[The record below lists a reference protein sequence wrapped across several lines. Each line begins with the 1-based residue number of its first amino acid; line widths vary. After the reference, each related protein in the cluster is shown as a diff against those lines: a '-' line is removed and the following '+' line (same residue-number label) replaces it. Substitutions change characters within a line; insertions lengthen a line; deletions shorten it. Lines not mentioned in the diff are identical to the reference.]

1 MPPFIVLRIRIK
13 KQIFLP
19 KVLVISKNLCTF
31 AALSIKRNE
40 KHNRVTHLDPD
51 LEIEFDE
58 AEKSIEFDRG
68 LAAYFQ
74 TSADQKQRLLDIARA
89 KESEANLYKQLYF
102 QEQAK
107 NIRLKEENMRLEAR
121 VAELEARPNIVT
133 DQLVLE
139 QNVTNQEIKQQVL
152 GYMPYIPTR
161 PKPRSKSKIIDLTNQ
176 LDLWA
181 NTTTSL

>member
-1 MPPFIVLRIRIK
+1 M
-13 KQIFLP
+13 
-19 KVLVISKNLCTF
+19 
-31 AALSIKRNE
+31 
-40 KHNRVTHLDPD
+40 DPD
-51 LEIEFDE
+51 LEIAFDD

-68 LAAYFQ
+68 LAAYFK
-74 TSADQKQRLLDIARA
+74 TSADEKQRLLDIAR
-89 KESEANLYKQLYF
+89 SEQAEAERYKQLYA
-102 QEQAK
+102 QEQVK

-139 QNVTNQEIKQQVL
+139 QNVTNQDIKQQVL
-152 GYMPYIPTR
+152 GYMPYVPTR
-161 PKPRSKSKIIDLTNQ
+161 PKPRSRSKIIDLTNQ

>member
-1 MPPFIVLRIRIK
+1 MD
-13 KQIFLP
+13 
-19 KVLVISKNLCTF
+19 S
-31 AALSIKRNE
+31 
-40 KHNRVTHLDPD
+40 D
-51 LEIEFDE
+51 LEIEFED
-58 AEKSIEFDRG
+58 AEKSIEIDRG
-68 LAAYFQ
+68 LAAHYQ
-74 TSADQKQRLLDIARA
+74 ASADRKQRLLDIARSQQA
-89 KESEANLYKQLYF
+89 EAERYKQLYA
-102 QEQAK
+102 QEQVK

>member
-1 MPPFIVLRIRIK
+1 MD
-13 KQIFLP
+13 
-19 KVLVISKNLCTF
+19 S
-31 AALSIKRNE
+31 
-40 KHNRVTHLDPD
+40 D
-51 LEIEFDE
+51 LEIEFED
-58 AEKSIEFDRG
+58 AEKSIEIDRG
-68 LAAYFQ
+68 LAAHYQ
-74 TSADQKQRLLDIARA
+74 ASADRKQRLLDIARA
-89 KESEANLYKQLYF
+89 QQAEAERYKQLYA
-102 QEQAK
+102 QEQVK

-152 GYMPYIPTR
+152 GYMPYLPTR
-161 PKPRSKSKIIDLTNQ
+161 PKPRSRSKIIDLTNQ